1 MSVNWNPWHGCR
13 KISEG
18 CLHCYV
24 YRQDAQWGADSSMAR
39 RTSSFYLPTRRD
51 RTGRFKVG
59 GGQMVYTCF
68 TSDFLLEEADPWRD
82 ECWQMMSLRRD
93 LQFMFFTKRI
103 ARLADLLPADW
114 GEGDAA
120 SLFGETFPTVR
131 SFGDITPYREGDTVE
146 VDGIRLEVL
155 DTPGHTP
162 GSVTLRAENVLFT
175 GDTLFAGSMGRT
187 DLPGGDEGEIMR
199 SLKRLGELEGQLS
212 EIDNLLADYNR
223 DLAEYMAD
231 CEFDDEEY
239 AEVEERLNLL
249 NHLKEKYGN
258 TIEDVIAYGQDRQ
271 KLLDKLNDYDAYMR
285 QMEEQGE
292 VSYWAIL
299 FSSSSFSE
307 LLDNYMMIEEI
318 IQYDNKVMEDLEAL
332 QTQVTADRAA
342 LEEAQAEQEE
352 AKQKQVAVQQELKE
366 QENEVDKLIG
376 EISARE
382 DQLEEMEAELKKAA
396 NDLDA
401 EIKRK
406 EKEYADQIK
415 NVVSESGFLWPL
427 PAGQN
432 TLTSFY
438 GNREDPFTHK
448 SKNHTGI
455 DVSAPRGTPIYA
467 AKSGVVTTS
476 KLGSGSSWAYGEHVV
491 ISHSDGTS
499 TLYAHMSARNVTQ
512 GQTVKQGAVIGY
524 VGTTGRSTGNHLHF
538 EVRVHGDR
546 RDPLS
551 YFKDKTLYFSGKGG
565 KVKVQ

>member
-1 MSVNWNPWHGCR
+1 MKNKKTLLRRVLMLALTLAVLLPLTGPAVITGSSAVTQAQIDALKGDASSLSAQR
-13 KISEG
+13 KDIQAQIKAIQADKNAALEKRSLLEKQIYLVQQEINNINEQIAMYDQLISEKSAE
-18 CLHCYV
+18 L
-24 YRQDAQWGADSSMAR
+24 AQA
-39 RTSSFYLPTRRD
+39 
-51 RTGRFKVG
+51 
-59 GGQMVYTCF
+59 
-68 TSDFLLEEADPWRD
+68 EADEQAQFDLFCRR
-82 ECWQMMSLRRD
+82 MRD
-93 LQFMFFTKRI
+93 LEKQ
-103 ARLADLLPADW
+103 
-114 GEGDAA
+114 
-120 SLFGETFPTVR
+120 GET
-131 SFGDITPYREGDTVE
+131 
-146 VDGIRLEVL
+146 
-155 DTPGHTP
+155 
-162 GSVTLRAENVLFT
+162 
-175 GDTLFAGSMGRT
+175 
-187 DLPGGDEGEIMR
+187 
-199 SLKRLGELEGQLS
+199 
-212 EIDNLLADYNR
+212 
-223 DLAEYMAD
+223 
-231 CEFDDEEY
+231 
-239 AEVEERLNLL
+239 
-249 NHLKEKYGN
+249 
-258 TIEDVIAYGQDRQ
+258 
-271 KLLDKLNDYDAYMR
+271 
-285 QMEEQGE
+285 
-292 VSYWAIL
+292 SYWSIL
-299 FSSSSFSE
+299 FSSSDFSE